1 MTTAGAHYLIHCHL
15 SPSRR
20 TGRRQT
26 SIRPHRGPSRNS
38 RRQAE
43 KPTPLASETKAR
55 DPRPI
60 TSGPRRDQ
68 VSMLAETAH

>member
-1 MTTAGAHYLIHCHL
+1 MTTAGAHYLIHCHP

-26 SIRPHRGPSRNS
+26 SIRRRRGPPRNS

-43 KPTPLASETKAR
+43 KPAPLARETIAR

-60 TSGPRRDQ
+60 LQ
-68 VSMLAETAH
+68 VLGGIKLLMLAAPAH